1 VKAPTL
7 EQARAAAQR
16 MCDAAGVTLLPPD
29 HALRDVIVAGVA
41 LASRLGGRSAW
52 SRDHVAEYVSVTLP
66 GAGPALAALA
76 AVPVVG
82 PILAAAVAAVGADR
96 TVISLSPAVW
106 SDPLRLLETV
116 RHELGHAG
124 QIARG
129 GLPWCIAY
137 LVGAEARAAGE
148 APCYAASMAVRV
160 RLGGESTAAA
170 AESAM
175 RSLQGYG
182 LDADALAL
190 AAGIIASARATL
202 DAGEDLGG
210 VVMEV
215 VAALESV
222 GWRP

>member
-1 VKAPTL
+1 MPPTI

-16 MCDAAGVTLLPPD
+16 MCDMAGVTLLDPEHP
-29 HALRDVIVAGVA
+29 LRDVIVAGVA

-66 GAGPALAALA
+66 GTGPALAALA

-124 QIARG
+124 QIRAG

-160 RLGGESTAAA
+160 RIGGESTAAA
-170 AESAM
+170 AEGAM

-182 LDADALAL
+182 LDADALRL

>member
-1 VKAPTL
+1 MPPTI

-16 MCDAAGVTLLPPD
+16 MCDMAGVTLLDPEHP
-29 HALRDVIVAGVA
+29 LRDVIVAGVA

-66 GAGPALAALA
+66 GTGPALAALA

-124 QIARG
+124 QIRAG

-170 AESAM
+170 AEGAM

>member
-1 VKAPTL
+1 MKAPTL
-7 EQARAAAQR
+7 EQARAAAEL
-16 MCDAAGVTLLPPD
+16 MCRLAGVTLLPPD

-52 SRDHVAEYVSVTLP
+52 SRDHVAQYVSVTLP

-124 QIARG
+124 QIRAG

-148 APCYAASMAVRV
+148 APCYAAGMAVRV

>member
-1 VKAPTL
+1 MKAPTL
-7 EQARAAAQR
+7 EQARAAAEL
-16 MCDAAGVTLLPPD
+16 MCRLAGVTLLPPD

-124 QIARG
+124 QIRAG

>member
-1 VKAPTL
+1 MKAPTL

-52 SRDHVAEYVSVTLP
+52 SRDHVAQYVSVTLP

-124 QIARG
+124 QIRAG

>member
-1 VKAPTL
+1 MKAPTL

-52 SRDHVAEYVSVTLP
+52 SRDHVAEYVSVTRP

-137 LVGAEARAAGE
+137 LVGAEALAAGE

-210 VVMEV
+210 VVTEV

>member
-1 VKAPTL
+1 MKAPTL

-16 MCDAAGVTLLPPD
+16 MCDAAGVTLLHPD
-29 HALRDVIVAGVA
+29 HPLRDVIVAGVA

-148 APCYAASMAVRV
+148 APCYAAGMAVRV

-182 LDADALAL
+182 LDAEALAL

-210 VVMEV
+210 VVLEV
-215 VAALESV
+215 VAALEST

>member
-1 VKAPTL
+1 MKAPTL

-137 LVGAEARAAGE
+137 LVGAEARAAGD

>member
-1 VKAPTL
+1 MKAPTL

-66 GAGPALAALA
+66 GTGPALAALA

-137 LVGAEARAAGE
+137 LVGAEARAAGD

>member
-1 VKAPTL
+1 MKAPTL

-52 SRDHVAEYVSVTLP
+52 SRDHVAEFVSVTLP

-137 LVGAEARAAGE
+137 ILGAEARAAGE
-148 APCYAASMAVRV
+148 APCYAAGMAVRV

-182 LDADALAL
+182 LDADALRL
-190 AAGIIASARATL
+190 AAGILASARATL

-210 VVMEV
+210 VVLEV

-222 GWRP
+222 GWQR

>member
-1 VKAPTL
+1 MKAPTL

-29 HALRDVIVAGVA
+29 HVLRDVIVAGVA

-52 SRDHVAEYVSVTLP
+52 SRDHVAQYVSVTLP

-148 APCYAASMAVRV
+148 APCYAAGMAVRV

-182 LDADALAL
+182 LDADALRL

-210 VVMEV
+210 VVTEV

>member
-1 VKAPTL
+1 MKAPTI
-7 EQARAAAQR
+7 EQARAAARR

-124 QIARG
+124 QIRAG

-137 LVGAEARAAGE
+137 ILGAEARAAGE
-148 APCYAASMAVRV
+148 APCYAAGMAVRV
-160 RLGGESTAAA
+160 RLGGESSAAA
-170 AESAM
+170 AEGAM
-175 RSLQGYG
+175 RSLAGYG

-190 AAGIIASARATL
+190 ASGIVASARATL

>member
-1 VKAPTL
+1 MKAPTL

-66 GAGPALAALA
+66 WAGPALAALA

-148 APCYAASMAVRV
+148 APCYAAGMAVRV

-170 AESAM
+170 AEGAM

-182 LDADALAL
+182 LDADALRL

>member
-1 VKAPTL
+1 MRAPTL
-7 EQARAAAQR
+7 EQARAAAER
-16 MCDAAGVTLLPPD
+16 MCRLAGVTLLPPD

-137 LVGAEARAAGE
+137 ILGAEARAAGE
-148 APCYAASMAVRV
+148 APCYAAGMAVQV
-160 RLGGESTAAA
+160 RLGGASTQAAY
-170 AESAM
+170 ESAM
-175 RSLQGYG
+175 RSLGGYG

-190 AAGIIASARATL
+190 AAGILASARATL

>member
-1 VKAPTL
+1 MPPTI

-16 MCDAAGVTLLPPD
+16 MCDMAGVTLLDPEHP
-29 HALRDVIVAGVA
+29 LRDVIVAGVA

-66 GAGPALAALA
+66 GTGPALAALA

-137 LVGAEARAAGE
+137 LVGAEARAAGD

-222 GWRP
+222 GWSP

>member
-1 VKAPTL
+1 MKAPTL

-66 GAGPALAALA
+66 GTGPALAALA

-124 QIARG
+124 QIRAG

-170 AESAM
+170 AEGAM

-182 LDADALAL
+182 LDADALRL

>member
-1 VKAPTL
+1 MKAPTL

-222 GWRP
+222 GWTP

>member
-1 VKAPTL
+1 MKAPTL

-52 SRDHVAEYVSVTLP
+52 SRDHVAQYVSVTLP

-190 AAGIIASARATL
+190 AAGIVASARATL

>member
-1 VKAPTL
+1 MKAPTL

-52 SRDHVAEYVSVTLP
+52 SRDHVAQYVSVTLP

-148 APCYAASMAVRV
+148 APCYAAGMAVRV

-182 LDADALAL
+182 LDAEALAL

-210 VVMEV
+210 VVLEV
-215 VAALESV
+215 VAALEST

>member
-124 QIARG
+124 QIRAG